1 MILPHISHLSPMINF
16 SIANITPQHKKKLD
30 KFCQAFLTPEFDRF
44 IKTKSLHPLFYKEL
58 ERFFCFKKMRTI
70 KAIL

>member
-1 MILPHISHLSPMINF
+1 MGRMLYN
-16 SIANITPQHKKKLD
+16 
-30 KFCQAFLTPEFDRF
+30 PEFDRF